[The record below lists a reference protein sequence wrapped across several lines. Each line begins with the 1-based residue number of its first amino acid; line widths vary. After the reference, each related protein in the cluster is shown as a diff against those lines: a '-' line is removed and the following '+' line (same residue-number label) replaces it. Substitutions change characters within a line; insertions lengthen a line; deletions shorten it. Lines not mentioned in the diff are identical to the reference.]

1 MKRFLLFALIIGLF
15 AVQADAAL
23 WDLDA
28 TAARQ
33 FTQLST
39 NSAVYELQLVIDN
52 PGTVGSTTYL
62 EKAGFFGADGDVGTN
77 DAIYGDT
84 PMVNAVGFAGSS
96 SNIVNLGHDPEL
108 WLGKALDGEFAA
120 LDTLRIAVSN
130 DNDDIYEYTA
140 WYSADDLA
148 TIVQGAPLVLSAD
161 THGAVSVVTGAV
173 VTHFGL
179 TLELDSTESTPDTFH
194 TSLVP
199 VPGAVLLGMLGLSVS
214 VAGLKLRR
222 FA

>member
-1 MKRFLLFALIIGLF
+1 MKRFLLFTLVIGLF

-28 TAARQ
+28 PAARA

-84 PMVNAVGFAGSS
+84 MVNAVGFAGSS
-96 SNIVNLGHDPEL
+96 SNIFNLGDDPEL

-199 VPGAVLLGMLGLSVS
+199 VPGAVLLGMLGLSV
-214 VAGLKLRR
+214 AGLKLRR